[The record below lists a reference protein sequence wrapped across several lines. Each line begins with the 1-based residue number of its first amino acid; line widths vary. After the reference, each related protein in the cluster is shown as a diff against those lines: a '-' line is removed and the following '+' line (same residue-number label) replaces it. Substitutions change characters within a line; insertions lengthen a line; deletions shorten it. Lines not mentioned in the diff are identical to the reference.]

1 MGARERAREKARGL
15 TPFPFPFERL
25 PRRLEARLLVKP
37 GSKAASFR
45 SFKWKSPT
53 SPVFFKAFF
62 NDVTTY
68 KTHQISAGKVS
79 QLRLLS
85 TTNGTA
91 GWDSLEKQSQQC
103 VYSIGSPKL
112 KGYIVPFH

>member
-1 MGARERAREKARGL
+1 MTGVKRGRGRGNFGRARAREGESARSHA
-15 TPFPFPFERL
+15 L
-25 PRRLEARLLVKP
+25 PL
-37 GSKAASFR
+37 
-45 SFKWKSPT
+45 
-53 SPVFFKAFF
+53 
-62 NDVTTY
+62 
-68 KTHQISAGKVS
+68 QISTGKVS